1 MQYIE
6 IYSLHRANIYSE
18 PTVTELGENLDNKM
32 MMLLT
37 VAVTAVVCIAGTAV
51 VMGSNS
57 EDNVTINVAGS
68 TTVQPLMVRFQES
81 FEDNT
86 NAQLNVSGGG
96 SGAGVSTVQNGSA
109 DIGMLSRDLKPSE
122 TGFKVTV
129 IANDGVSIIVNK
141 AVRDAGVTN
150 VTLEQ
155 IKQIYEGSITN
166 WNQLGASTSIAIK
179 PIMRE
184 EGSGTRACLEEL
196 TGLTAASYPTG
207 LNAYQESNST
217 GNMSTSVGSTTG
229 AVGYVGYATVAEM
242 KANPSSVNFRDLD
255 VGSVTISEDAINDG
269 TYKLARQLILI
280 TDENKS
286 NSAVD
291 FFLNWILSAQGQ
303 KIVKD
308 GGFLPIG
315 PIA

>member
-1 MQYIE
+1 
-6 IYSLHRANIYSE
+6 
-18 PTVTELGENLDNKM
+18 VTELGENLDNKM